1 MDGIE
6 NSKSNYYKE
15 SKVSKSVYDF
25 EEKNG
30 LLFWKMDTYKA
41 RKAIYERVRIYAT
54 VRDCNLW
61 TSQRTMCRKEIY
73 SASK

>member
-15 SKVSKSVYDF
+15 SKVSKSVCDF

-30 LLFWKMDTYKA
+30 LLF
-41 RKAIYERVRIYAT
+41 
-54 VRDCNLW
+54 
-61 TSQRTMCRKEIY
+61 
-73 SASK
+73 